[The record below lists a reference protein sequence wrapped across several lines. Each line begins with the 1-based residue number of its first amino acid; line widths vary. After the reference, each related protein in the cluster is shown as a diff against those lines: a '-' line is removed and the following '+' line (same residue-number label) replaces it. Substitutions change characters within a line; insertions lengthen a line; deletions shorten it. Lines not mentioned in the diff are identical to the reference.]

1 VGTVASIS
9 SVTGPA
15 RGDAPSEGPRR
26 VIAHCDI
33 DAFYASVELL
43 RRPELRGRPLVV
55 AGTGPRSVVTTASY
69 EARRFGI
76 DSAMPAS
83 RARALCPQALF
94 IAPDFTAYRAKS
106 AEVWGL
112 VRARV
117 ERIQQVG
124 IDEAYLDVTAH
135 AQPLRML
142 RALVAEVRE
151 ATGMTMS
158 VGIGPSRLVAKTVS
172 ASFKPAAF
180 AALSRH
186 DACAR
191 FAGAPTRV
199 LQGIGPKTAERLAA
213 LGIATVGDLQGE
225 DDARLAHHFG
235 ARMGRELKAR
245 SLFFDD
251 SAVAPVGAAKSRSN
265 ETTFPADIA
274 DHAELEQ
281 VLRRLATD
289 LCETLRGR
297 GIAGR
302 TIAIKVRLDDWT
314 TVTRARSLA
323 GRTNDPAL
331 VQTIAVDLFRA
342 YRPTRP
348 VRLLGV
354 RLAGFEAGETEVEG
368 GQLALALDSPG

>member
-1 VGTVASIS
+1 MSIS
-9 SVTGPA
+9 SESEVARCGAPA
-15 RGDAPSEGPRR
+15 EGPRR

-43 RRPELRGRPLVV
+43 RAPELRGRPLVV

-69 EARRFGI
+69 EARRFGV

-106 AEVWGL
+106 AEVWDL
-112 VRARV
+112 VRGRV
-117 ERIQQVG
+117 QRVQQVG
-124 IDEAYLDVTAH
+124 IDEAYLDVTEH
-135 AQPLRML
+135 ERPLRLL
-142 RALVAEVRE
+142 RELVAEVRA
-151 ATGMTMS
+151 ATGMTVS
-158 VGIGPSRLVAKTVS
+158 VGVGPSRLVAKTVS

-180 AALSRH
+180 AALSRQ

-191 FAGAPTRV
+191 FAGAPTRI

-213 LGIATVGDLQGE
+213 IGIVTVGDLQRE
-225 DDARLAHHFG
+225 DDARLARHFG
-235 ARMGRELKAR
+235 ARMGRELRSR

-251 SAVAPVGAAKSRSN
+251 SEVAPVGAAKSRSN
-265 ETTFPADIA
+265 ETTFPEDIA
-274 DHAELEQ
+274 DHAELER
-281 VLRRLATD
+281 VLLRLAAE

-297 GIAGR
+297 RIAGR

-314 TVTRARSLA
+314 TVTRARSL
-323 GRTNDPAL
+323 GERTNDPAT
-331 VQTIAVDLFRA
+331 VQAVVIELFRA
-342 YRPTRP
+342 YRPARP

-354 RLAGFEAGETEVEG
+354 RLAGFTPERETAGDG
-368 GQLALALDSPG
+368 AQLALALAL